1 MHRDSDEH
9 IQAKARKGDRMKFLR
24 AVLGYMIAG
33 MFVMAVWGKM
43 AGDATFGIFGGWFA
57 ALAIIG
63 IMWFM
68 NHFLGMIH
76 HDADSSF
83 VDQGLGIAFTGIFR
97 DVFMKDGLATFT
109 SSLPTI
115 GLVCVGAV
123 IGGTL
128 AHLVGKDMEGAK

>member
-1 MHRDSDEH
+1 
-9 IQAKARKGDRMKFLR
+9 MKFVR

-33 MFVMAVWGKM
+33 MFVMSVWGKM
-43 AGDATFGIFGGWFA
+43 ADGTLNAAGIFGGWFA

-76 HDADSSF
+76 HDADSGF
-83 VDQGLGIAFTGIFR
+83 VDQGMGIALVGIFR
-97 DVFMKDGLATFT
+97 DVFMKDGVNTLV

-115 GLVCVGAV
+115 GLVCLGAL
-123 IGGTL
+123 IGGFL
-128 AHLVGKDMEGAK
+128 AAKVEEDMEGAK

>member
-1 MHRDSDEH
+1 
-9 IQAKARKGDRMKFLR
+9 MKFLR

-43 AGDATFGIFGGWFA
+43 SSDPTFGIFGGWFA
-57 ALAIIG
+57 AFCIIS

-83 VDQGLGIAFTGIFR
+83 VDQGLGIGLTGIFR
-97 DVFMKDGLATFT
+97 DFFMKDGMT
-109 SSLPTI
+109 SLTTSLPTL

-123 IGGTL
+123 IGGAL
-128 AHLVGKDMEGAK
+128 AALVEKDMKGA

>member
-1 MHRDSDEH
+1 
-9 IQAKARKGDRMKFLR
+9 MKFLR

-43 AGDATFGIFGGWFA
+43 ASDPVIGIFGGWFA
-57 ALAIIG
+57 ALSIIG

-97 DVFMKDGLATFT
+97 DFFMKDGVASLTL
-109 SSLPTI
+109 SLPTI
-115 GLVCVGAV
+115 GLVCLGAV
-123 IGGTL
+123 IGGVL
-128 AHLVGKDMEGAK
+128 AVLVEKDMEGAK

>member
-1 MHRDSDEH
+1 
-9 IQAKARKGDRMKFLR
+9 MKFLR

-33 MFVMAVWGKM
+33 MFVMSVWGKM
-43 AGDATFGIFGGWFA
+43 ADGTLNAAGIFGGWFA

-76 HDADSSF
+76 HDADSGF
-83 VDQGLGIAFTGIFR
+83 VDQGLGIALVGIFR

-115 GLVCVGAV
+115 GLVCLGAL
-123 IGGTL
+123 IGGFL
-128 AHLVGKDMEGAK
+128 AAKVEEDMEGAK